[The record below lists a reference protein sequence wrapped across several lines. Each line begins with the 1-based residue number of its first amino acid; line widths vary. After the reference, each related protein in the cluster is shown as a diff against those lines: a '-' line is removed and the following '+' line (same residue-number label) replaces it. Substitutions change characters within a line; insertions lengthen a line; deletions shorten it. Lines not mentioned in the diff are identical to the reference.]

1 MKKSEIVGWVNQI
14 DYAVTELQEWR
25 RAQEEKAAQPA
36 KPPIESVKDKR
47 TCFTV
52 SRDKINALR
61 CSANLLSIFS
71 MNSPRKIDKEISD
84 SVNGFYRDMFIIDAP
99 QPALK
104 PEHAV
109 ILRDLRDRIRGMAG
123 ASVRKGQDNPLP
135 PMLAETLEVLDQI
148 FGGEA

>member
-36 KPPIESVKDKR
+36 KA
-47 TCFTV
+47 FTPH
-52 SRDKINALR
+52 A
-61 CSANLLSIFS
+61 
-71 MNSPRKIDKEISD
+71 MNMGAKE
-84 SVNGFYRDMFIIDAP
+84 M
-99 QPALK
+99 L
-104 PEHAV
+104 
-109 ILRDLRDRIRGMAG
+109 ILRDLRDRIRGAAG

-148 FGGEA
+148 FGEQA